1 MVACTADPYDSGADD
16 DSGVASS
23 GGTSVVDAYA
33 SVAETPAVAPDA
45 THAADDAAEDDSVAD
60 DVRQKMIHMHLLHIE
75 RLRARVDRERAKD
88 AASLRANRDHV
99 VPKKRHRKIDRL
111 GRRIVRVQAKV
122 EGLQAQL

>member
-1 MVACTADPYDSGADD
+1 MVACTADPYDPAAGD

-23 GGTSVVDAYA
+23 GDTSVVDAYD

-75 RLRARVDRERAKD
+75 RLRARVDRARAKD
-88 AASLRANRDHV
+88 AAGIRCS
-99 VPKKRHRKIDRL
+99 KKRQASIRRWE
-111 GRRIVRVQAKV
+111 RRIKRLQAKV
-122 EGLQAQL
+122 ERNRAKLLIEVA